1 MNAPIS
7 RLVRPLVAA
16 LMLLTGQ
23 LALAAD
29 PVEGV
34 NYKLLKPAVPTNVAP
49 GKVEVVEVFW
59 YACGHC
65 YVLEPKIE
73 AWERK
78 GKPANVE
85 VVRMPA
91 VWNELLKTHARLFY
105 TIEVLG
111 KPELNAEAF
120 REINVRGNRLDT
132 PEKIEAFFTSRG
144 VSKTDFQK
152 TFSGFAVESKLAR
165 AADLNKRYRI
175 ASTPTVVINGK
186 YVTDVAMAGGEEKL
200 FELINALAAKEK
212 PAS

>member
-1 MNAPIS
+1 MNAPTF
-7 RLVRPLVAA
+7 RLFRPLVAA
-16 LMLLTGQ
+16 LMLLTGP
-23 LALAAD
+23 LAIAAD

-85 VVRMPA
+85 LVRMPA

-111 KPELNAEAF
+111 KPELNSEAF

-144 VSKTDFQK
+144 VSKADFQK

-186 YVTDVAMAGGEEKL
+186 YVTDVSMAGSEEKL

-212 PAS
+212 PAG